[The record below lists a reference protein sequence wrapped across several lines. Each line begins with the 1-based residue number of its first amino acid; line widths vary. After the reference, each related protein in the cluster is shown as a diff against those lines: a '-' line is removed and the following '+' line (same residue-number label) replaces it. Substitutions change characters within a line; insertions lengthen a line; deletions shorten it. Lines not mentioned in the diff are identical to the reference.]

1 LSIVASDED
10 GQYPNTASN
19 KTAIQAEELLNEMEE
34 QCRKDP
40 KRQLKLDAKSYA
52 LAIRACLQVNDTVR
66 AEALLHRMELS
77 DTPPDTITYNM
88 ILNHWSKMVGTDHA
102 KKASQI
108 LQYMITTSKQQE
120 RELQQQAQ
128 QQQASQSNGS
138 SNSNHNTSNSTIRGS
153 DIKPDLYSYSR
164 VIAAWARSDDPDA
177 SNQIWKLYQWMIY
190 DKQLVL
196 NMVCYNKILAFFAK
210 TNHVTDLYRAVQV
223 LQAMEHQTSSTSLSA
238 TTSQD
243 NKEDDV
249 DRNNA
254 AIAPSNPS
262 PVQPD
267 FSHYHS
273 IISRA
278 IEIGH
283 VEVAVQLVR
292 QYIESF
298 LYGRVKKPKG
308 VVYRM
313 IVREY
318 IRYGD
323 LMAATNFLL
332 DLKEIMETHRKA
344 IGLDISTV
352 GEVIRAWEVSSYLY
366 EDKEESIQKLKQK
379 YFPPE

>member
-1 LSIVASDED
+1 MA
-10 GQYPNTASN
+10 
-19 KTAIQAEELLNEMEE
+19 
-34 QCRKDP
+34 
-40 KRQLKLDAKSYA
+40 
-52 LAIRACLQVNDTVR
+52 
-66 AEALLHRMELS
+66 
-77 DTPPDTITYNM
+77 
-88 ILNHWSKMVGTDHA
+88 GTDHA

-128 QQQASQSNGS
+128 QQQGQQQQQHQASQSNGS

-223 LQAMEHQTSSTSLSA
+223 LQAMEQQRPSVSLSA
-238 TTSQD
+238 TTSPG

-254 AIAPSNPS
+254 AISPSNPS

-283 VEVAVQLVR
+283 LEVAVQLVR

-344 IGLDISTV
+344 IGLDLGTV